1 MSNGILG
8 IGLSALN
15 AAQRG
20 LLVAGHNVSNAS
32 TPGYTRQQSIQSTN
46 QAQATGSGFIGQ
58 GVQLD
63 SVKRSYNQFLAN
75 NVVQAQT
82 ESSQLDTYL
91 TQMKQID
98 SLLADPTGTLGLAP
112 ALQEFFGSV
121 QDVANSPTE
130 ISSRQS
136 LLSNAEV
143 LARRF
148 QSMNTRLDEIQD
160 GVNTQIQNSVSLIN
174 NLADRIAKLN
184 GTISLAESA
193 AGNQPANDLHDQRD
207 DLVMQLNKEIGAKMV
222 VQSDGQYS
230 IFIGTGQSL
239 VSGTTAF
246 HLGTTPS
253 PLDAR
258 RLQVA
263 YISGSNSMPVKE
275 SNLGG
280 GELGGLLQFRSE
292 AIDAARNGLGRVAIG
307 LAGTFNEQHQLGQDL
322 QGNAGGNFFTVPSP
336 VVLSSAKNT
345 GNAIVGAQIST
356 YSALTVSDYRL
367 RFDGTNYIVT
377 PLRNGAQGSAQTF
390 ATLPQTI
397 DGISLSVASGAMA
410 VGDEFL
416 IRPTANGASQIEVSI
431 KDTAL
436 IAAAAPIRTD
446 APLANTGTGRISAG
460 TVNPPAPANP
470 NLQQPV
476 TITFT
481 SANTFDV
488 SGSGTGNPT
497 GNGFTPGTPISFN
510 GWTVQITGSPNPGDT
525 FSIGPNTKGS
535 SDNRNALLLGALQ
548 TSNSLAGGTASYQG
562 AYGQTVSLMG
572 NKARELEVTSQAQG
586 ALLSQAQASQQSE
599 SGVNLDEEAASL
611 LRYQQAYQAAS
622 KVIQTAN
629 NMFDALLDATR

>member
-148 QSMNTRLDEIQD
+148 QSMSTRLDEIQD

-207 DLVMQLNKEIGAKMV
+207 DLVMQLNKEI
-222 VQSDGQYS
+222 
-230 IFIGTGQSL
+230 
-239 VSGTTAF
+239 
-246 HLGTTPS
+246 
-253 PLDAR
+253 
-258 RLQVA
+258 
-263 YISGSNSMPVKE
+263 
-275 SNLGG
+275 
-280 GELGGLLQFRSE
+280 
-292 AIDAARNGLGRVAIG
+292 
-307 LAGTFNEQHQLGQDL
+307 
-322 QGNAGGNFFTVPSP
+322 
-336 VVLSSAKNT
+336 
-345 GNAIVGAQIST
+345 
-356 YSALTVSDYRL
+356 
-367 RFDGTNYIVT
+367 
-377 PLRNGAQGSAQTF
+377 
-390 ATLPQTI
+390 
-397 DGISLSVASGAMA
+397 
-410 VGDEFL
+410 
-416 IRPTANGASQIEVSI
+416 
-431 KDTAL
+431 
-436 IAAAAPIRTD
+436 
-446 APLANTGTGRISAG
+446 
-460 TVNPPAPANP
+460 
-470 NLQQPV
+470 
-476 TITFT
+476 
-481 SANTFDV
+481 
-488 SGSGTGNPT
+488 
-497 GNGFTPGTPISFN
+497 
-510 GWTVQITGSPNPGDT
+510 
-525 FSIGPNTKGS
+525 
-535 SDNRNALLLGALQ
+535 
-548 TSNSLAGGTASYQG
+548 
-562 AYGQTVSLMG
+562 
-572 NKARELEVTSQAQG
+572 
-586 ALLSQAQASQQSE
+586 
-599 SGVNLDEEAASL
+599 
-611 LRYQQAYQAAS
+611 
-622 KVIQTAN
+622 
-629 NMFDALLDATR
+629 